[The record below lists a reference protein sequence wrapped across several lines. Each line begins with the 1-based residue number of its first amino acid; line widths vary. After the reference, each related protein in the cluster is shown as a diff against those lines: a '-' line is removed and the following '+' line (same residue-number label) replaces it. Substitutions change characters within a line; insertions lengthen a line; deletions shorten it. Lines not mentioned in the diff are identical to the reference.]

1 MPAHD
6 APPRSGVR
14 VAVSRRAGVEGLA
27 SEAVSAGGQGIA
39 ERPFPGRLEGTDTL
53 PQIEHILV
61 LMMENHS
68 YDNYL
73 GMLGRGPGE
82 QPRGDGFTLGSD
94 GRPTAA
100 NPYPDG
106 KVQHAF
112 RMPTTCQL
120 PKVPCQEWKQAHTQF
135 NGGRNDG
142 FVTSA
147 SGPVAMGYW
156 TGEDLPW
163 AYSLAATFPLADRW
177 FAPVFGQTQPNRRY
191 LLAATSVGMVDD
203 VLPENLVPA
212 PGGTIFD
219 RLDAHKIPW
228 RNYYSCLPPT
238 SALFPEDAIEDH
250 ASVVP
255 IAQFFADAKTGNL
268 PGFAIIDPDFRHSSE
283 ENPQNIVHGEVF
295 AASVVQAVM
304 DSPAWPRTLLVWT
317 FDEGGGYY
325 DHVPPPP
332 AVAPD
337 DIPPLQLP
345 WYDKF
350 ARYGFRV
357 PAVVV
362 SPWSRADHVT
372 SVIHDHTSILAMV
385 ERKWNLPPMTRRD
398 AAAND
403 LSDFLDLTQ
412 PTFAEPPSLAAPLAG
427 PAQLACEKNGPGQ
440 IPPPGSVTT
449 G

>member
-1 MPAHD
+1 MT
-6 APPRSGVR
+6 S
-14 VAVSRRAGVEGLA
+14 VAGSP
-27 SEAVSAGGQGIA
+27 GGQGIG
-39 ERPFPGRLEGTDTL
+39 ERPFLGQPEGTDTL
-53 PQIEHILV
+53 PQINHILV
-61 LMMENHS
+61 LMMENHT

-82 QPRGDGFTLGSD
+82 QPRGDGFTLGPD

-120 PKVPCQEWKQAHTQF
+120 PGVPSQEWEQAHIQF

-142 FVTSA
+142 FVKSA

-163 AYSLAATFPLADRW
+163 AYSLATTFPVADRW

-191 LLAATSVGMVDD
+191 LLAATSVGLADD
-203 VLPENLVPA
+203 ILPLNLLPA
-212 PGGTIFD
+212 LKGTIFD

-228 RNYYSCLPPT
+228 RNYYSSRPPT
-238 SALFPEDAIEDH
+238 SYLFLEDAFEDH
-250 ASVVP
+250 PSVVP

-268 PGFAIIDPDFRHSSE
+268 PGFAIIDPDFGHGSE
-283 ENPQNIVHGEVF
+283 ENPQNIVYGEVF

-304 DSPAWPRTLLVWT
+304 DSPAWPHTLLVWT

-337 DIPPLQLP
+337 GIPPLQLH

-362 SPWSRADHVT
+362 SPWARANHVT
-372 SVIHDHTSILAMV
+372 SVVHDHTSILAMV

-398 AAAND
+398 AAATD
-403 LSDFLDLTQ
+403 LSDFLDLRQ
-412 PTFAEPPSLAAPLAG
+412 PTFAKPPALAAPLAG
-427 PAQLACEKNGPGQ
+427 PAQLACDKSGPGQ
-440 IPPPGSVTT
+440 IPPPGSVTA

>member
-1 MPAHD
+1 MT
-6 APPRSGVR
+6 GQT
-14 VAVSRRAGVEGLA
+14 GG
-27 SEAVSAGGQGIA
+27 AGGRGA
-39 ERPFPGRLEGTDTL
+39 GERPFPDRPEGASTL
-53 PQIEHILV
+53 PQIDHILV

-73 GMLGRGPGE
+73 GMLGREAGG
-82 QPRGDGFTLGSD
+82 QPRGDGFTLGPD
-94 GRPTAA
+94 GRPAAA

-106 KVQHAF
+106 RIQHAF

-120 PKVPCQEWKQAHTQF
+120 SGKPSQEWEQAHVQF

-142 FVTSA
+142 FVRSA

-177 FAPVFGQTQPNRRY
+177 FAPVLGQTQPNRRY

-212 PGGTIFD
+212 PAGTIFE
-219 RLDAHKIPW
+219 RLDAHRIPW
-228 RNYYSCLPPT
+228 RNYHSSFPPT
-238 SALFPEDAIEDH
+238 SYLFLGDAIRDH
-250 ASVVP
+250 GSIVP
-255 IAQFFADAKTGNL
+255 IEQFFADARSDSL
-268 PGFAIIDPDFRHSSE
+268 PGFAIIDPDFGHSSG
-283 ENPQNIVHGEVF
+283 ENPQNIVHAEVF

-304 DSPAWPRTLLVWT
+304 HSPAWPRTLLVWT

-325 DHVPPPP
+325 DHVPPPA

-337 DIPPLQLP
+337 AVPPLP
-345 WYDKF
+345 PAPHYDGF

-362 SPWSRADHVT
+362 SPWSRPGHVT
-372 SVIHDHTSILAMV
+372 SVVHDHTSILAMV
-385 ERKWNLPPMTRRD
+385 ERKWNLPAMTRRD
-398 AAAND
+398 AAAAD
-403 LSDFLDLTQ
+403 LSDFLNLDS
-412 PTFAEPPSLAAPLAG
+412 PAFAEPPSLATPLAG
-427 PAQLACEKNGPGQ
+427 PAQVACERSGPGQ
-440 IPPPGSVTT
+440 IPPPGSVTP

>member
-1 MPAHD
+1 MT
-6 APPRSGVR
+6 PRPDPGLRLRCSRYVGVT
-14 VAVSRRAGVEGLA
+14 GLT
-27 SEAVSAGGQGIA
+27 SEAGSAGGRGRG
-39 ERPFPGRLEGTDTL
+39 ERPFPGRPEGTDTL
-53 PQIEHILV
+53 PQIDHILV
-61 LMMENHS
+61 LMMENHT

-73 GMLGRGPGE
+73 GMLGRGRGE
-82 QPRGDGFTLGSD
+82 QLRGDGFTLGSD

-120 PKVPCQEWKQAHTQF
+120 SGKPSQEWEQAHTQF
-135 NGGRNDG
+135 NNGRNDG
-142 FVTSA
+142 FVKSD

-163 AYSLAATFPLADRW
+163 AYSLAATFPVADRW
-177 FAPVFGQTQPNRRY
+177 FAPVLGQTQPNRRY

-212 PGGTIFD
+212 PEGTIFD
-219 RLDAHKIPW
+219 RLDAHQIPW
-228 RNYYSCLPPT
+228 RNYYSSFPPT
-238 SALFPEDAIEDH
+238 SYLFPGNAVEGH

-255 IAQFFADAKTGNL
+255 IAQFFADAKTGQL
-268 PGFAIIDPDFRHSSE
+268 PGFAIIDPDFGHSSE

-304 DSPAWPRTLLVWT
+304 DSPAWPQTLLVWT

-332 AVAPD
+332 AVPPD

-345 WYDKF
+345 WYDGF
-350 ARYGFRV
+350 ARHGFRV
-357 PAVVV
+357 PAVVI

-372 SVIHDHTSILAMV
+372 SVVHDHTSILAMV
-385 ERKWNLPPMTRRD
+385 ERKWNLPAMTHRD
-398 AAAND
+398 AAAAD
-403 LSDFLDLTQ
+403 LSDFLDLDK
-412 PTFAEPPSLAAPLAG
+412 PAFAEPPSLATPLAG
-427 PAQLACEKNGPGQ
+427 PAQLACEKSGPGQ

>member
-1 MPAHD
+1 M
-6 APPRSGVR
+6 G
-14 VAVSRRAGVEGLA
+14 
-27 SEAVSAGGQGIA
+27 
-39 ERPFPGRLEGTDTL
+39 ERPFPGRPEGTDTL
-53 PQIEHILV
+53 PQIDHILV
-61 LMMENHS
+61 LMMENHT

-73 GMLGRGPGE
+73 GMLGRGRGE

-120 PKVPCQEWKQAHTQF
+120 SGKPSQVWEQAHTQF
-135 NGGRNDG
+135 NNGRNDG
-142 FVTSA
+142 FVKSD

-163 AYSLAATFPLADRW
+163 AYSLAATFPVADRW

-212 PGGTIFD
+212 PEGTIFD
-219 RLDAHKIPW
+219 RLDAHQIPW
-228 RNYYSCLPPT
+228 RNYYSSFPPT
-238 SALFPEDAIEDH
+238 SYLFPGNAVEGH

-255 IAQFFADAKTGNL
+255 IAQFFADAKTGQL
-268 PGFAIIDPDFRHSSE
+268 PGFAIIDPDFGHSSE

-304 DSPAWPRTLLVWT
+304 DSPAWPQTLLVWT

-332 AVAPD
+332 AIPPD

-345 WYDKF
+345 WYDGF
-350 ARYGFRV
+350 ARHGFRV
-357 PAVVV
+357 PAVVI
-362 SPWSRADHVT
+362 SPWSRANHVT
-372 SVIHDHTSILAMV
+372 SVVHDHTSILAMV
-385 ERKWNLPPMTRRD
+385 ERKWNLPAMTHRD
-398 AAAND
+398 AAAAD
-403 LSDFLDLTQ
+403 LSDFLDLGK
-412 PTFAEPPSLAAPLAG
+412 PAFAEPPSLATPLAG
-427 PAQLACEKNGPGQ
+427 PAQLACEKSGPGQ